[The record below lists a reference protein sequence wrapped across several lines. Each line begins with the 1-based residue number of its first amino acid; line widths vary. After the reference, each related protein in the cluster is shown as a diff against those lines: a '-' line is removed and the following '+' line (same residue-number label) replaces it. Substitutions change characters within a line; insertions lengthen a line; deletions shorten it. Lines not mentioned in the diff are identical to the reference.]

1 MKPSTR
7 KMLGNI
13 FLVITIIVTT
23 LAIGEGGLWWA
34 AVTVSAAVALWGMNG
49 PQRGQQQR

>member
-23 LAIGEGGLWWA
+23 LAIAEGGLCWA
-34 AVTVSAAVALWGMNG
+34 AVTVSAALALWGING
-49 PQRGQQQR
+49 AQKGREEL

>member
-23 LAIGEGGLWWA
+23 LAIAEGGLWWA
-34 AVTVSAAVALWGMNG
+34 AVTVSAALALWGINSAQKG
-49 PQRGQQQR
+49 REEL